1 MVPLMKQKTFQF
13 EDELAALF
21 ERFCKT
27 QMLVEKRVAAASLL
41 NFMKLDA
48 AAREEVILDFEQ
60 WRAKAGSRHIAA
72 KPKSTRQKA
81 STGGGVAG

>member
-13 EDELAALF
+13 EDGLAAQF
-21 ERFCKT
+21 EHFCKT

-60 WRAKAGSRHIAA
+60 WRAKSGSRHVVA
-72 KPKSTRQKA
+72 KPKSTRKKP
-81 STGGGVAG
+81 STGSAVAG